1 MLKESDASRVCVCV
15 CVFLRVHIYRYQ
27 KCSMN
32 WELARL
38 GLVESRTLETEK
50 KKVIS
55 IFLRFE
61 AFECLHKTSELKHI
75 SLIEVYSSQL
85 LNNFFFKIE
94 KMLFFQVAKQN

>member
-1 MLKESDASRVCVCV
+1 MCAYLPLPEMFHELGASTLGSCGKSDSGNR
-15 CVFLRVHIYRYQ
+15 
-27 KCSMN
+27 
-32 WELARL
+32 
-38 GLVESRTLETEK
+38 K

-85 LNNFFFKIE
+85 LNNFLFKIE
-94 KMLFFQVAKQN
+94 KYFFFQVAKQN